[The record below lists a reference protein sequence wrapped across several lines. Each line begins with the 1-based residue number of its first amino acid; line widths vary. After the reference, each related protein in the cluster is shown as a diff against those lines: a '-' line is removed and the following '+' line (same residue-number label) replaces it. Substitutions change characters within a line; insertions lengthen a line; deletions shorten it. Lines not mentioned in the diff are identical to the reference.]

1 MNSPDILRHIYSFLN
16 YHDSKKLLINKEFKN
31 ILHKEV
37 HYERLAAK
45 KILVFFLKN
54 NIIVPHTKKDY
65 IRYIIRKYN
74 NEQIYIFNNA
84 YSRIQHLLSIEQYYA
99 ILPIAN
105 IIYCTRRDVINF
117 LNILTVEQI
126 RYIIEP
132 IYWYNFQI
140 YQN

>member
-1 MNSPDILRHIYSFLN
+1 MR
-16 YHDSKKLLINKEFKN
+16 
-31 ILHKEV
+31 
-37 HYERLAAK
+37 YERLDAK

-54 NIIVPHTKKDY
+54 NVIVPHTKKDY

-74 NEQIYIFNNA
+74 SEQINSFTNA

-99 ILPIAN
+99 IIPIAN

-117 LNILTVEQI
+117 LNILTIEQI
-126 RYIIEP
+126 RYIMEP